1 MKLNVICNAEYKIL
15 MSLSFVCREIY
26 VRASIHI
33 ITSLELLGTLISML
47 EQKKQMRRFQTHL
60 CWKTSF
66 SVREGWLMQL

>member
-1 MKLNVICNAEYKIL
+1 MPINA
-15 MSLSFVCREIY
+15 
-26 VRASIHI
+26 
-33 ITSLELLGTLISML
+33 SLELLGTLIAVL